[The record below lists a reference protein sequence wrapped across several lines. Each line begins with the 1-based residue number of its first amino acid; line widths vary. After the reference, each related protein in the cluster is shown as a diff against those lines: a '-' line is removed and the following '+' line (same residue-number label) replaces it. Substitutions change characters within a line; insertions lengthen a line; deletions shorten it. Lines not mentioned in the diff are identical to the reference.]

1 LYSIRSGSLENSNK
15 DWLLF
20 GFKGKWGKALLEQ
33 NWQRRPLVKEGLDID
48 LFTHPTIKQRLVIAR
63 NVYGDD
69 TLLIFDHLKLFRI
82 SDPSTSLR
90 TGFEFRICNFVPP
103 WRY

>member
-1 LYSIRSGSLENSNK
+1 M
-15 DWLLF
+15 
-20 GFKGKWGKALLEQ
+20 GKSLLEQ
-33 NWQRRPLVKEGLDID
+33 NWQRRPLAKEGLDID

-82 SDPSTSLR
+82 SD
-90 TGFEFRICNFVPP
+90 FEFRICNFVPP